1 MTQETTPAS
10 DPLDEWEKL
19 ANAATPG
26 PWRTDLNVT
35 SWSVLA
41 PEWKRVCSGDIPDSL
56 WRGPLEERAASVYIA
71 DMRFIAAAREA
82 IPALIAMV
90 RERNDRALE
99 WEGRSIVDS
108 NALQHAKA
116 RATAAEERV
125 RELENVVQRLTQP
138 GVWLYLDGRDED
150 GAPRVMPGGF
160 DVGGVDLEDE
170 LEMAKPD
177 LALQIERE
185 AKELGFQDGEYF
197 WTTWTFDNGQYGEF
211 GMCEIQPS
219 WEYSSIDLATSRA
232 LAFLGRAET

>member
-1 MTQETTPAS
+1 MTQEIKTFGFDPKTIGRRYRGHYIVKDPSQEADGVLPGFLCVTARDGASNPIDADAFKHLNFFTTVEQ
-10 DPLDEWEKL
+10 DGDRTYRDYYYKPL
-19 ANAATPG
+19 
-26 PWRTDLNVT
+26 
-35 SWSVLA
+35 
-41 PEWKRVCSGDIPDSL
+41 
-56 WRGPLEERAASVYIA
+56 
-71 DMRFIAAAREA
+71 
-82 IPALIAMV
+82 AMTQ
-90 RERNDRALE
+90 E
-99 WEGRSIVDS
+99 
-108 NALQHAKA
+108 A
-116 RATAAEERV
+116 RATAAEARV
-125 RELENVVQRLTQP
+125 WELENVVQRLTQP

-150 GAPRVMPGGF
+150 GTPRVMPGGF

-219 WEYSSIDLATSRA
+219 WEYSGIDLATSRA